1 LTSTFRPERVLQTVL
16 TLADV
21 FIDALLV
28 LGLAGVLATASF
40 MDARRRVRGWNWAVT
55 LRLPRML
62 VPLCSSLV
70 LVCARMALRLA
81 PGASAG
87 TLWRF
92 AAWGLLLVVFL
103 GAAVVIATLGRRH
116 GWDTPVQEGSL

>member
-1 LTSTFRPERVLQTVL
+1 MLTI
-16 TLADV
+16 ADV

-40 MDARRRVRGWNWAVT
+40 MDARRRVRGRNWAVT

-62 VPLCSSLV
+62 VPLSSSLA
-70 LVCARMALRLA
+70 LVSAHMALRLA
-81 PGASAG
+81 DGVAGGA
-87 TLWRF
+87 LWRL
-92 AAWGLLLVVFL
+92 AAWAVLLVVFL
-103 GAAVVIATLGRRH
+103 GAAVISATLGRRH

>member
-1 LTSTFRPERVLQTVL
+1 VL

-40 MDARRRVRGWNWAVT
+40 IDARRRVRGWTWAVT

-62 VPLCSSLV
+62 VPLCISLV
-70 LVCARMALRLA
+70 LVCARMALRHATGVWAGA
-81 PGASAG
+81 PW
-87 TLWRF
+87 LF

-103 GAAVVIATLGRRH
+103 GAAVVIATLGRRY

>member
-1 LTSTFRPERVLQTVL
+1 ML

-40 MDARRRVRGWNWAVT
+40 MDARRCARGWSWAVT

-62 VPLCSSLV
+62 VPLCFSLA
-70 LVCARMALRLA
+70 LVCARMALRHAVDALPKA
-81 PGASAG
+81 PW
-87 TLWRF
+87 LL
-92 AAWGLLLVVFL
+92 AAWGLLLVIFL
-103 GAAVVIATLGRRH
+103 GAAVVVATLGRRH